1 MKMRKYAA
9 FAVAGVVVLAACGS
23 DKKTE
28 TTTAVTTAVTTAATT
43 SASTAATTAPTTA
56 TSGGDTTTPA
66 SGAVSSTPAGGTI
79 DCKPVKAGVLS
90 VVTSLPGPNFWG
102 TTNAE
107 VDPDAIKSGI
117 EYDMANDIAAKCGL
131 KMEFRNEGFDALVA
145 GQIAADSYDIA
156 LSQVTITDDR
166 AKVVDFSVGYFKS
179 DQGLLVKKGTV
190 VKTWDDVKKL
200 KIGVQASTTAEYYF
214 TSGEV
219 PGWSLD
225 GVKSYPDLSSAYAA
239 LNAGQVDG
247 IVIDTPINLG
257 QASQSGGKLEVVG
270 QFKTGE
276 EYGAIFGKGNGKK
289 AIFDPIIQGL
299 IDDGTVNSLIAK
311 YLGGDPT
318 TVPFIDVPSS

>member
-1 MKMRKYAA
+1 MRRYAA
-9 FAVAGVVVLAACGS
+9 LMIAGAFVLGSCGS

-28 TTTAVTTAVTTAATT
+28 STTAATT
-43 SASTAATTAPTTA
+43 ATTAAATATTA
-56 TSGGDTTTPA
+56 ASTETTAASTETTAGATETTT
-66 SGAVSSTPAGGTI
+66 AGEVV
-79 DCKPVKAGVLS
+79 DCKPIKPGVLS

-102 TTNAE
+102 TTNDE

-117 EYDMANDIAAKCGL
+117 EYDLANDIAAKCGL
-131 KMEFRNEGFDALVA
+131 KMEFSNEGFDAIVA

-156 LSQVTITDDR
+156 LSQVTITEDR

-179 DQGLLVKKGTV
+179 DQGLLVKAGTKV
-190 VKTWDDVKKL
+190 ASWDDVKKL
-200 KIGVQASTTAEYYF
+200 KLGVQASTTAEYYF

-219 PGWSLD
+219 PGWTLD

-239 LNAGQVDG
+239 LNAGQIDG
-247 IVIDTPINLG
+247 VVIDTPINLG
-257 QASQSGGKLEVVG
+257 QASTSGGKLEVVG

-289 AIFDPIIQGL
+289 EIFDPIIQGL
-299 IDDGTVNSLIAK
+299 IDDGTVNALIAK
-311 YLGGDPT
+311 YLGGDPS

>member
-9 FAVAGVVVLAACGS
+9 LAVAGVVLLGACGS
-23 DKKTE
+23 DKKTN
-28 TTTAVTTAVTTAATT
+28 TAASTA
-43 SASTAATTAPTTA
+43 ASTAATTAASTAASTAGSTSETTA
-56 TSGGDTTTPA
+56 ASTAASTAGSTA
-66 SGAVSSTPAGGTI
+66 SGNTV

-117 EYDMANDIAAKCGL
+117 EFDLAKDIAAKCGL
-131 KMEFRNEGFDALVA
+131 KMVFRNEGFDALVA
-145 GQIAADSYDIA
+145 GQISADTYDIA
-156 LSQVTITDDR
+156 LSQVTITADR

-179 DQGLLVKKGTV
+179 DQGLLVKAGTKV
-190 VKTWDDVKKL
+190 ATWDDVKKL

-214 TSGEV
+214 TSGQKK
-219 PGWSLD
+219 GWTLD

-257 QASQSGGKLEVVG
+257 QAANSGGKLAVVG

-289 AIFDPIIQGL
+289 AIFDPILQGL
-299 IDDGTVNSLIAK
+299 IDDGTVNGLIAK

>member
-9 FAVAGVVVLAACGS
+9 LALAGTVLLGACGS

-28 TTTAVTTAVTTAATT
+28 TTSAATT
-43 SASTAATTAPTTA
+43 PAAA
-56 TSGGDTTTPA
+56 
-66 SGAVSSTPAGGTI
+66 STPAASTPAASTPAGGGTI
-79 DCKPVKAGVLS
+79 DCKPVKAGVLT

-117 EYDMANDIAAKCGL
+117 EYDLANDLATKCGL
-131 KMEFRNEGFDALVA
+131 KMEFRNEGFDAIVA
-145 GQIAADSYDIA
+145 GQISADSYDIV
-156 LSQVTITDDR
+156 LSQVTITADR

-179 DQGLLVKKGTV
+179 DQGLLVKAGTKV
-190 VKTWDDVKKL
+190 ASWDDVKKL

-219 PGWSLD
+219 PGWKLD
-225 GVKSYPDLSSAYAA
+225 SVKSYPDLSSAYAA

-257 QASQSGGKLEVVG
+257 QASNSGGKLEVVG

-289 AIFDPIIQGL
+289 AIFDPILQGL
-299 IDDGTVNSLIAK
+299 IDDGTVNALIAK

-318 TVPFIDVPSS
+318 TVPFIDVPTS